1 MSTYTFNKHKIKH
14 RFCPKCGI
22 QPFSEAVDPSGKPMG
37 AVNARCLEGVD
48 LGALPVKHFDGQA
61 L

>member
-14 RFCPKCGI
+14 RFCSTLAFTRTARAPI
-22 QPFSEAVDPSGKPMG
+22 LPGK
-37 AVNARCLEGVD
+37 AWLALNVRCLEGVATCR
-48 LGALPVKHFDGQA
+48 LSVKQFDGRS